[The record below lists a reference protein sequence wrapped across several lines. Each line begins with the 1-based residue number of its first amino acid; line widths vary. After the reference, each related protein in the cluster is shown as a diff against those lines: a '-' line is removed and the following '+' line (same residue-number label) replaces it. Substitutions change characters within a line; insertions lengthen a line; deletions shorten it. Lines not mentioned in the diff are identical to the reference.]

1 MIRLL
6 TDKKDSVTWHKGLTL
21 AVSVTKTQL
30 YYGLSQLFL
39 SLRFRQMSILDS
51 YLVDLQVL
59 DEIFEDKMQSLLGVS
74 VKGMDLEAPRSIM
87 ELRSMISEDK
97 KGY

>member
-1 MIRLL
+1 MIRPL

-30 YYGLSQLFL
+30 
-39 SLRFRQMSILDS
+39 FRQMSILDS

-59 DEIFEDKMQSLLGVS
+59 DEIFEDKMQSLLGDS